1 MVDLQHEAVFNKD
14 RNLTYSC
21 MYTPTMEGE
30 YKIVIKFAG
39 VEIPKSPFIAGVK
52 GMAGDPS
59 KVTASGPGLEKSGV
73 VVKKKTQFEVHTKRT
88 LTTYDSDV

>member
-1 MVDLQHEAVFNKD
+1 MFQCEKVFNKD

-21 MYTPTMEGE
+21 HYTPTMEGQ
-30 YKIVIKFAG
+30 YTITIKFANQD
-39 VEIPKSPFIAGVK
+39 IPKSPFVAGVK

-73 VVKKKTQFEVHTKRT
+73 IVGQKTHFEVHTK
-88 LTTYDSDV
+88 SMHGFAF